1 MKFRPRARIMAAGL
15 AAMVAAG
22 CVRGDAQNGRGRVR
36 VQVASVGLD
45 QDTGTH
51 YILLEDKAGGR
62 SLPITIG
69 DEEARAIMFELH
81 GIRPERPLTCEL
93 LRNVIE
99 QTGNHVDRVVVGDVH
114 DDVYFAKIY
123 LDGGRYMLDS
133 RPSDAIALAIGVN
146 APIFVASK
154 LFDSANQAARGG
166 ESPLRTARAMGITV
180 QELTPDMAES
190 FGAGAYSGVVVA
202 DLDAAAERA
211 GLERG
216 DIIAEAD
223 GRRVAAP
230 GDFSRIAAAAKAG
243 GDSSLTLTVRRGAE
257 TRTITVRPAPRARA
271 GR

>member
-1 MKFRPRARIMAAGL
+1 MAAAFTAI
-15 AAMVAAG
+15 AATG
-22 CVRGDAQNGRGRVR
+22 CVRGGTQGGGGQVR
-36 VQVASVGLD
+36 VQVASVGFD

-51 YILLEDKAGGR
+51 YIMLEDKAGGR

-81 GIRPERPLTCEL
+81 GIKPERPLTCEL
-93 LRNVIE
+93 LRNAIE
-99 QTGNHVDRVVVGDVH
+99 QTGNHVDRVEVGDVH
-114 DDVYFAKIY
+114 DEVYFAKIY

-146 APIFVASK
+146 APIFVAGK
-154 LFDSANQAARGG
+154 LFESANQGGRGI

-190 FGAGAYSGVVVA
+190 FGVGAYSGVVIA
-202 DLDAAAERA
+202 DLDATAERA

-230 GDFSRIAAAAKAG
+230 DDFSRIAAAAKAG
-243 GDSSLTLTVRRGAE
+243 GDPSLTLMVRRGGE
-257 TRTITVRPAPRARA
+257 TRAITIGMPPRTAARH
-271 GR
+271 